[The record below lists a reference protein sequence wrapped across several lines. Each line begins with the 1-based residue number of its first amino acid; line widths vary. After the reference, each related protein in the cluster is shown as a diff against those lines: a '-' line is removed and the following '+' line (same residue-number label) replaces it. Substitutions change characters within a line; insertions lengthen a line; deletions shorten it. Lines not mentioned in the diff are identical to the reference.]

1 MSDTWW
7 SSFEKQD
14 FQEAGNSSRQYVS
27 EVWNGKVVKE
37 KYEKENQS
45 QIHAHSGIGDYCDR
59 GVFDGAVL

>member
-14 FQEAGNSSRQYVS
+14 FQEAGNSSKEYVS

-37 KYEKENQS
+37 K
-45 QIHAHSGIGDYCDR
+45 
-59 GVFDGAVL
+59 V